1 MAYYRKKTYTKRRPR
16 KSRKVITYRKPKVN
30 VYQLSKKVNYL
41 AKRQRATTEK
51 VQYTVSWDQNISANY
66 FAVSLVRPFSWT
78 SVFGESENVI
88 EAKRINI
95 SKLNLD
101 WLLSPSKESA
111 EINYTVFLISARNNK
126 VFQETLNLTTFQ
138 NNPNGQQDYQD
149 VPITYMNPKRFII
162 HKTWRVQTS
171 GITTR
176 VDGSIQ
182 PTTNVVNTNHYA
194 RRYMKMPWRRYIQ
207 NATTQESWKQ
217 VQASEIPIASSLSL
231 VFFNNNSAVDLE
243 NPNCKGCAL
252 FSCYV

>member
-1 MAYYRKKTYTKRRPR
+1 MAYYRKRNYARRPR
-16 KSRKVITYRKPKVN
+16 KSRKVITHRKPKVN
-30 VYQLSKKVNYL
+30 VYSLAKKVSYL

-51 VQYTVSWDQNISANY
+51 VQYTVDWDQNVSSNY

-88 EAKRINI
+88 EAKRLNI
-95 SKLNLD
+95 TKLNLD

-126 VFQETLNLTTFQ
+126 VFQETNNLTTFQ
-138 NNPNGQQDYQD
+138 NNPNGQQDYTD
-149 VPITYMNPKRFII
+149 VPITYMNPKRFKIW
-162 HKTWRVQTS
+162 KVWRVQTS

-176 VDGSIQ
+176 VDGSLQ

-194 RRYMKMPWRRYIQ
+194 RRYMKMPFKRYLQ
-207 NATTQESWKQ
+207 NNTTQQSWKQ
-217 VQASEIPIASSLSL
+217 LQNNEIAISTSLSL
-231 VFFNNNSAVDLE
+231 VFMNNNSLADLE
-243 NPNCKGCAL
+243 NPNCKGSAI